1 MTKIKVVGVGGSGS
15 NAVSRMALHKIQG
28 VELIAVNTD
37 LQDLKKAKADI
48 KIQIGKNIT
57 KGLGSGM
64 NPEIGK
70 KAAQEQREELLETI
84 KGADMIFI
92 TCGLGGG
99 TGSGAAPVIS
109 EIAKS
114 LGILTIAL
122 TTLPFSFEG
131 APRQKIAQK
140 ALEEIRGKVDTL
152 VVIPNDKILSLVDQN
167 TTLLSAFWM
176 ADDILRQAVQ
186 GISDLILVPG
196 IINVD
201 FADVKSIMAD
211 SGQALFGQGK
221 GRGEKRIEQAVNQ
234 AINSPLASF
243 SIQGAKGVLFNIF
256 GGDDLTLAEIDQAA
270 KIITKNIDPQ
280 AKIIFGAVRDR
291 KLKKGEIKIMIVAT
305 GFQILDKSLNKR

>member
-1 MTKIKVVGVGGSGS
+1 MTKIKVIGVGGSGS

-37 LQDLKKAKADI
+37 LQDLKKAKADT
-48 KIQIGKNIT
+48 KIQIGKDIT

-64 NPEIGK
+64 NPEIGR
-70 KAAQEQREELLETI
+70 KAAQEQKEELLETI
-84 KGADMIFI
+84 KGADMVFI

-122 TTLPFSFEG
+122 TTIPFSFEG
-131 APRQKIAQK
+131 VPRQKIAQK
-140 ALEEIRGKVDTL
+140 ALEEIRDKVDTL

-167 TTLLSAFWM
+167 TTLLSAFWV

-256 GGDDLTLAEIDQAA
+256 GGDDLTLTEIDQAA

-280 AKIIFGAVRDR
+280 AKVIFGAVRDR
-291 KLKKGEIKIMIVAT
+291 KLKKGEISIMIVAT
-305 GFQILDKSLNKR
+305 GFQILDKFLNKR

>member
-1 MTKIKVVGVGGSGS
+1 MTKIKVIGVGGSGS

-37 LQDLKKAKADI
+37 LQDLKKAKADT
-48 KIQIGKNIT
+48 KIQIGKDIT

-64 NPEIGK
+64 NPEIGR
-70 KAAQEQREELLETI
+70 KAAQEQKEELLETI
-84 KGADMIFI
+84 KGADMVFI

-122 TTLPFSFEG
+122 TTIPFSFEG
-131 APRQKIAQK
+131 VPRQKIAQK
-140 ALEEIRGKVDTL
+140 ALEEIRDKVDTL

-167 TTLLSAFWM
+167 TTLLSAFWV

-256 GGDDLTLAEIDQAA
+256 GGDDLTLTEIDQAA

-280 AKIIFGAVRDR
+280 AKVIFGAVRDR
-291 KLKKGEIKIMIVAT
+291 KLKKGEISIMIVAT
-305 GFQILDKSLNKR
+305 GFQILDKLPDKR

>member
-1 MTKIKVVGVGGSGS
+1 MTKIKVIGVGGSGS

-37 LQDLKKAKADI
+37 LQDLKKAKADT
-48 KIQIGKNIT
+48 KIQIGKDIT

-64 NPEIGK
+64 NPEIGR
-70 KAAQEQREELLETI
+70 KAAQEQKEELLETI
-84 KGADMIFI
+84 KGADMVFI

-122 TTLPFSFEG
+122 TTIPFSFEG
-131 APRQKIAQK
+131 VPRQKIAQK
-140 ALEEIRGKVDTL
+140 ALEEIRDKVDTL

-167 TTLLSAFWM
+167 TTLLSAFWI

-256 GGDDLTLAEIDQAA
+256 GGDDLTLTEIDQAA

-280 AKIIFGAVRDR
+280 AKVIFGAVRDR
-291 KLKKGEIKIMIVAT
+291 KLKKGEISIMIVAT
-305 GFQILDKSLNKR
+305 GFQILDKLPDKR